1 MKMLKQIRMQYQLS
15 YYYSIIYPYMY
26 AHVHY
31 TCTIDCKNKIIMI
44 VASHSVFWLWSE
56 LTAVAWT

>member
-1 MKMLKQIRMQYQLS
+1 MKMLKQIRMKYQLY
-15 YYYSIIYPYMY
+15 YYYSIIYPYMYVY

-44 VASHSVFWLWSE
+44 VASHSVF
-56 LTAVAWT
+56 

>member
-1 MKMLKQIRMQYQLS
+1 MKMLKQIRMKYQLY

-26 AHVHY
+26 ANVHY

-44 VASHSVFWLWSE
+44 VASHSVF
-56 LTAVAWT
+56 